1 VRLEKERLLT
11 EQEIARLDAEYASIS
26 ASETLTTTAPENSP
40 IEQVEAGVR
49 EAQQARQAILAGDD
63 TAASSQSQASDPP
76 RHDTINDTAEHSKP

>member
-11 EQEIARLDAEYASIS
+11 EQEIARLDAEYASFS

-49 EAQQARQAILAGDD
+49 EAQQVRQAILAGDD
-63 TAASSQSQASDPP
+63 TAVSSQSLASDPP
-76 RHDTINDTAEHSKP
+76 RHDTTSDTAEHSKP